1 MAVRDVVAVAC
12 SAGGLAPLRSLVGG
26 LPEDL
31 PASVLVVRHLARDSK
46 LLLPVILNRDGVL
59 PVDFATDGEP
69 VRAGRV
75 RIAPPDQHLTVHDG
89 SIRLAGTPKIN
100 RVRPSAD
107 ALFRS
112 LARWYG
118 PRVVAVV
125 LSGMLDD
132 GAAGAAAVAARGG
145 AVVVQ
150 NPADAD
156 FASMPRE
163 ALAAVPGALS
173 VPTAELAVTVLDLLG
188 RPGTEPGEPARDL
201 VWETD
206 LTGAAASGPSGVP
219 GRPAGV
225 SCPDCHGAMNR
236 IETSGDVH
244 YRCHVG
250 HAYSPASL
258 VADQEQAGE
267 SALWQAVALLEEQ
280 AVVHHEMALRAAR
293 AERRAEERAH
303 AQAALD
309 ARRAAAAV
317 KALIPGSVSGLASG
331 PASGPVSEATFEA
344 AFDPTAEAASEPA
357 SEPARASSESELAS
371 GPRTDG
377 ARPEPE

>member
-1 MAVRDVVAVAC
+1 MAVRDVVGIAC

-46 LLLPVILNRDGVL
+46 LLLPVILTRDAVL
-59 PVDFATDGEP
+59 PVDFAAHGEP
-69 VRAGRV
+69 VRAGQV
-75 RIAPPDQHLTVHDG
+75 RIAPPDRHLTVHDG
-89 SIRLAGTPKIN
+89 SIRLSGTPKIN

-150 NPADAD
+150 DPADAD

-163 ALAAVPGALS
+163 AFAAARGARV

-188 RPGTEPGEPARDL
+188 RPVTETGEPSRDL

-206 LTGAAASGPSGVP
+206 LTDAANPGPSGVP
-219 GRPAGV
+219 GRAAAV
-225 SCPDCHGAMNR
+225 SCPSCHGAMNR

-250 HAYSPASL
+250 HVYSPSSL

-303 AQAALD
+303 VQAALD

-317 KALIPGSVSGLASG
+317 KALIPGPMSGLPS
-331 PASGPVSEATFEA
+331 EA
-344 AFDPTAEAASEPA
+344 AFEAGFEPTSE
-357 SEPARASSESELAS
+357 ASSETARADPP

-377 ARPEPE
+377 AQAEPE